1 MEKEKKS
8 SERINKRKKNLNCVV
23 DPTGEKQNATPRIL
37 GWRGRTGGWELP
49 GMSVVVEAEGLSAA
63 RAPRGVYSLVAPQPT
78 PKERHPPWGRR
89 CCASLGGPGRG
100 GGMSQ
105 GRARGKPTSS
115 EAAERGA
122 RKKPSLAVCLRCKIT
137 IKLTVKIFQTQEG
150 SGKGAQMDS
159 KCPLQARGC
168 RTVGGEWIKVLLG
181 AVKLEVSPP
190 RQHEAWEEQ
199 GSAERL
205 QNRTQSTAQRL
216 GASRKGR
223 GTERAPRAP
232 HRVGRPGATKGAA
245 APCTL
250 SRPQKRHRQRGADPA
265 TPCTQL
271 GPAAGLRS
279 PPRPPTQSALLLAVF
294 YPRKNKSLPPFPSH
308 AGGEMGVG
316 GGGIGGGRPR

>member
-1 MEKEKKS
+1 
-8 SERINKRKKNLNCVV
+8 
-23 DPTGEKQNATPRIL
+23 
-37 GWRGRTGGWELP
+37 
-49 GMSVVVEAEGLSAA
+49 
-63 RAPRGVYSLVAPQPT
+63 
-78 PKERHPPWGRR
+78 
-89 CCASLGGPGRG
+89 
-100 GGMSQ
+100 
-105 GRARGKPTSS
+105 
-115 EAAERGA
+115 
-122 RKKPSLAVCLRCKIT
+122 
-137 IKLTVKIFQTQEG
+137 
-150 SGKGAQMDS
+150 MDS

-250 SRPQKRHRQRGADPA
+250 SRPQKRHRQRGE
-265 TPCTQL
+265 
-271 GPAAGLRS
+271 GER
-279 PPRPPTQSALLLAVF
+279 PPRPDRLPGCVPAGRAGLCAASSARA
-294 YPRKNKSLPPFPSH
+294 
-308 AGGEMGVG
+308 AGRRWAAALQ
-316 GGGIGGGRPR
+316 GGGRHRAAVQGRFWFRFSHLIAFCNFSALHLFTRTEFRESTSPRTHRAVRCQWQVGMHAHPSFTSLRDCLFHASGGKRSLTNSCVLL

>member
-1 MEKEKKS
+1 MGATWDECRGGS
-8 SERINKRKKNLNCVV
+8 RGTERC
-23 DPTGEKQNATPRIL
+23 PC
-37 GWRGRTGGWELP
+37 
-49 GMSVVVEAEGLSAA
+49 
-63 RAPRGVYSLVAPQPT
+63 
-78 PKERHPPWGRR
+78 PPWGIFPRGPPNRPRR
-89 CCASLGGPGRG
+89 KDIPPGAGGAAHPWGGRAGG

-216 GASRKGR
+216 GVSRKGR

-271 GPAAGLRS
+271 GPAAGLRP

-316 GGGIGGGRPR
+316 GGNRGWQAQITKQLVWNEAVRK

>member
-1 MEKEKKS
+1 MGATWDECRGGS
-8 SERINKRKKNLNCVV
+8 RGTERC
-23 DPTGEKQNATPRIL
+23 PC
-37 GWRGRTGGWELP
+37 
-49 GMSVVVEAEGLSAA
+49 
-63 RAPRGVYSLVAPQPT
+63 
-78 PKERHPPWGRR
+78 PPWGIFPRGPPNRPRR
-89 CCASLGGPGRG
+89 KDIPPGAGGAAHPWGGRAGG

-150 SGKGAQMDS
+150 RGKGAQMDS

-223 GTERAPRAP
+223 GTERAPVPHIGWGGRELRRGLRPRAP
-232 HRVGRPGATKGAA
+232 F
-245 APCTL
+245 
-250 SRPQKRHRQRGADPA
+250 
-265 TPCTQL
+265 L
-271 GPAAGLRS
+271 GPKSATGSAEQTRQHRARSSGRLRGFVLHPV
-279 PPRPPTQSALLLAVF
+279 PPLNLH
-294 YPRKNKSLPPFPSH
+294 YY
-308 AGGEMGVG
+308 
-316 GGGIGGGRPR
+316 